1 MQVLFFPR
9 QRFYYTR
16 STCSTMPMNGASHL
30 PLTTTSG
37 ANNITQ
43 GSKTGD
49 LSPDEMLLLMRV
61 LLSCCWMDAVIVEL
75 TAYNTFAH
83 FLNSYLGQLGIRVSI
98 LFEDALIKKIYLRLC
113 YRFQVIY
120 ITVQKQLNM
129 TFMTGNLCT

>member
-1 MQVLFFPR
+1 MLHKDSIRKNRLTSSVHAKAQDFDVKKCFLTTAFRLIKWWWKMQVLFFPR

-30 PLTTTSG
+30 PLTTSG

-83 FLNSYLGQLGIRVSI
+83 FLNSYLG
-98 LFEDALIKKIYLRLC
+98 
-113 YRFQVIY
+113 
-120 ITVQKQLNM
+120 
-129 TFMTGNLCT
+129 

>member
-1 MQVLFFPR
+1 MQVLFFP
-9 QRFYYTR
+9 QTQGQHV
-16 STCSTMPMNGASHL
+16 PMNGASHL

-83 FLNSYLGQLGIRVSI
+83 FLNSYLG
-98 LFEDALIKKIYLRLC
+98 
-113 YRFQVIY
+113 
-120 ITVQKQLNM
+120 
-129 TFMTGNLCT
+129 